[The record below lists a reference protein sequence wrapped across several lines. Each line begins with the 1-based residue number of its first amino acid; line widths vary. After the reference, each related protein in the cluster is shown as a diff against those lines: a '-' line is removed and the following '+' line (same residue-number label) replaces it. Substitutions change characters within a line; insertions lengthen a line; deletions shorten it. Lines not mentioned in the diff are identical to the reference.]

1 MIEINILPII
11 ENKENNNPN
20 DNYSNPFTNDEL
32 IEEDIF
38 DNLIDVTKK
47 ALFFV
52 EEQKLLGNV
61 KWCNAVKKS
70 FDPITKLVKDV
81 EKYQKKRTMPLTWK
95 GHTNNTF
102 YLR

>member
-20 DNYSNPFTNDEL
+20 ENYNNPFTNDKL

-61 KWCNAVKKS
+61 KCAM
-70 FDPITKLVKDV
+70 L
-81 EKYQKKRTMPLTWK
+81 
-95 GHTNNTF
+95 
-102 YLR
+102 